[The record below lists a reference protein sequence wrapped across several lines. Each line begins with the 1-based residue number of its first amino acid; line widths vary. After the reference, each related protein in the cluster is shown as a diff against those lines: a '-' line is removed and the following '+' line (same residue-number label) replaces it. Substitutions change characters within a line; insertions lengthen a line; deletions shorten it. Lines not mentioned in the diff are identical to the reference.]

1 VFKLTVRLLSVLIL
15 IIIIGSVIAQDDD
28 MVDEEAVA
36 AVTSVIIDDYGEYV
50 NNHDAESYVTLYTE
64 DVLWAPPNGPDQTDA
79 EGIQAAVQRL
89 FDTFEFDVEPET
101 DEVEVLGD
109 TAYVVGSLIGVL
121 TPHDGGDPMNI
132 HFRAIWILRNEDGEW
147 KIARQVW
154 NNKPVE
160 EE

>member
-1 VFKLTVRLLSVLIL
+1 MLKFTAKLLIVLVLALS
-15 IIIIGSVIAQDDD
+15 IGLVIAQEDE

-36 AVTSVIIDDYGEYV
+36 TVTAVIIDEYGEYV
-50 NNHDAESYVTLYTE
+50 NNHDAEGYVSLYTE

-79 EGIQAAVQRL
+79 EGIQSAVQRL

-101 DEVEVLGD
+101 DEVMILGD

-121 TPHDGGDPMNI
+121 TPRAGGDPMNI
-132 HFRAIWILRNEDGEW
+132 HFRAIWILRNEDGQW
-147 KIARQVW
+147 RIARQIW

-160 EE
+160 E